1 MTLTHNIAQ
10 KTLKQN
16 AIAMIRRGLALIAID
31 PRTGTL
37 PDKDYTDPEEYD
49 ELWLSASEVHEI
61 LDVLAEY
68 VGEAPCN
75 LFEGGDDCCNDSVV
89 YDALL
94 LAEACT
100 REPSYQTIGDMQEYA
115 EEVFCQIN
123 FIEHPSEYAA

>member
-37 PDKDYTDPEEYD
+37 PDKDYMDPEEYD

-75 LFEGGDDCCNDSVV
+75 LFESGDECCNGSVV

-100 REPSYQTIGDMQEYA
+100 REPSYQTLADMHDYA
-115 EEVFCQIN
+115 EAVFCQVN